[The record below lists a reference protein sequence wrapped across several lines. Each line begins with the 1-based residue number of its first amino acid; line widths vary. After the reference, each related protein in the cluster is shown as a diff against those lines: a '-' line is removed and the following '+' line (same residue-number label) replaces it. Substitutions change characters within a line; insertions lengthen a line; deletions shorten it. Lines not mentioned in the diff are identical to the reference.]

1 MNSMSCY
8 TNSRM
13 KHDFLLQYSKSWCTL
28 SEPNAHAP
36 VCQTSSVGV
45 MAYAAS
51 VELTSSPL
59 LLVDSLG
66 NSGDTRNINTK
77 GKEFEERVL
86 ERRSL
91 NAVISHACSL
101 ILYC

>member
-36 VCQTSSVGV
+36 VSQTSSVGV
-45 MAYAAS
+45 VAFTAS

-66 NSGDTRNINTK
+66 NSGDSRNINMK

-86 ERRSL
+86 ETKPL
-91 NAVISHACSL
+91 NAVTSH
-101 ILYC
+101 